1 MLNQHYG
8 VVLYGNNR
16 FLNTDFGFL
25 NCKKKIFHVYS
36 ASCNHMQIRI
46 FAKIS
51 KRKIERE

>member
-25 NCKKKIFHVYS
+25 NCKKKYFMFIQHLVITCKFVFL
-36 ASCNHMQIRI
+36 R
-46 FAKIS
+46 
-51 KRKIERE
+51 R